1 MKVEASCE
9 KPKADLRDE
18 LDASV
23 EFGSGYISLFG
34 PPSSGKTTLLLQY
47 LTAREQHVHRMKRSF
62 HLEYVS
68 AKALDGDPLQ
78 RLTWRLQPQAR
89 RRRTECSLL
98 QFGCLIRKWLDAAAE
113 GSEMHFVV
121 DDADVLEEDTID
133 INHWLSACLAVG
145 VQERQCHRNKVCL
158 WVVSQMPLRISNCF
172 RFHFVC
178 KPDAAVVRAWLD
190 HLFNAN
196 RALLPADPP
205 ADTPHLTLEQTH
217 TAVVD
222 AVGYYT
228 AHLPM
233 RASVVAQDLRQLL
246 QRVCHVLPLLAPHY
260 TAASG
265 RPNAM
270 HHSAAWGKQR
280 QLAAAGEGDDPL
292 VTSLKRIGYSAMLWA
307 LSAFYCGAVHKSK
320 HAFVFGDQELQSR
333 TNSSG
338 ANVSSHK
345 AAVLSSSAHVVYVP
359 RLMRVYQ
366 ALLKICVHH
375 VDPLEFGP
383 TAMAVQHHQTLVS
396 WGLLVHSSASSKAY
410 HCHIPVTSA
419 LGLSKLLSLNLYD
432 LIPS

>member
-1 MKVEASCE
+1 MKADTPYAE
-9 KPKADLRDE
+9 PKADLRDE

-34 PPSSGKTTLLLQY
+34 PPSSGKTTLLLEY
-47 LTAREQHVHRMKRSF
+47 LTAREVHVHSMKKSF

-68 AKALDGDPLQ
+68 ARALDGDPLQ

-98 QFGCLIRKWLDAAAE
+98 QFGSLVRKWLDTAVE
-113 GSEMHFVV
+113 GSEMHFVL
-121 DDADVLEEDTID
+121 DDADVLEEDTVN

-145 VQERQCHRNKVCL
+145 EQEQQCYRNTVCL
-158 WVVSQMPLRISNCF
+158 WVVSQMPRRISNCF
-172 RFHFVC
+172 RLHFVC
-178 KPDAAVVRAWLD
+178 KPDTSAVRRWLDRLFAANRPLLPPDPPGPGDAPRLTPEQTHAAVVG
-190 HLFNAN
+190 
-196 RALLPADPP
+196 
-205 ADTPHLTLEQTH
+205 
-217 TAVVD
+217 AV
-222 AVGYYT
+222 AHYT

-246 QRVCHVLPLLAPHY
+246 QRVGHVLPLLAPHY
-260 TAASG
+260 TTG

-270 HHSAAWGKQR
+270 HHSAAWRKQR
-280 QLAAAGEGDDPL
+280 QLAASEQGDDPL

-320 HAFVFGDQELQSR
+320 HAFVFGDHKLQPR
-333 TNSSG
+333 TSSGG

-345 AAVLSSSAHVVYVP
+345 AAVLSSSTHVVYVP

-383 TAMAVQHHQTLVS
+383 IAMAVQHHQTLVS
-396 WGLLVHSSASSKAY
+396 WGLLIPSTGSSKAY
-410 HCHIPVTSA
+410 YCHIPVTSA
-419 LGLSKLLSLNLYD
+419 LGLSKLLFLSLYD